1 MPLQMVMGG
10 LRAGNTEPMTD
21 KDREYIRGAWTR
33 VGTATGQPFD
43 MSFFDRPSF
52 TYDTEPACR
61 AVVTVRRLRPH
72 MALPVM
78 ARVSRAFYAENRDMT
93 SAEEIAGVAEE
104 AGFDKAEFAAAFSA
118 PETQNETFRDFLT
131 AQEIGVRGF
140 PTLIAGNNEEGYA
153 LLTNGY
159 QPLEN
164 LLDPLERWWA
174 AGAPVKPEQQD

>member
-1 MPLQMVMGG
+1 ML
-10 LRAGNTEPMTD
+10 A
-21 KDREYIRGAWTR
+21 IRIGA
-33 VGTATGQPFD
+33 ATGQPFD

-61 AVVTVRRLRPH
+61 AVVTVRRLRPD
-72 MALPVM
+72 MTLPFK
-78 ARVSRAFYAENRDMT
+78 ARISRAFYAENRDMT
-93 SAEEIAGVAEE
+93 SADKIADVAAE
-104 AGFDKAEFAAAFSA
+104 AGFDKAEFAAAFAS
-118 PETQNETFRDFLT
+118 PETHNETFRDFLS

-174 AGAPVKPEQQD
+174 AGAPVKPEHAQG